1 MLLGFRQRAYV
12 INEATFQRVRSPR
25 GQVRGQGPAPGGGK
39 GARPRRARGR
49 RAHARPLP
57 RPEPGF
63 GAARPG
69 ERIRRGT
76 GRRCCG
82 GRAAKLERRWR
93 RRREAGAG
101 AEAGATRPAGRQ
113 AAAARGSSP
122 EAGAAAM
129 AESIVS
135 GAAGRERAPA

>member
-1 MLLGFRQRAYV
+1 MWLGFQRGAYV
-12 INEATFQRVRSPR
+12 INEATFPRVRAPH
-25 GQVRGQGPAPGGGK
+25 GQVRAQGPARGGGK
-39 GARPRRARGR
+39 GARLRARGR

-57 RPEPGF
+57 RPEPAF
-63 GAARPG
+63 GAARPA
-69 ERIRRGT
+69 ERIGRGT

-101 AEAGATRPAGRQ
+101 AEAGAARPAGRQ